1 MTYYD
6 ITMRHTEKTF
16 ESLSHMQYG
25 LFCKS
30 NLVGRNIL
38 GTVIIL
44 LGILEQENW
53 WAILLVAYGC
63 YLFTSKYSSAN
74 HTAHKLAKQITESGM
89 DFPASRFL
97 FKDHGMEIRPLEE
110 KEKAGNILLYGD
122 VCRLGED
129 MRYFYL
135 FRDQYGGYMVPKEQ
149 LADETSKFRGFL
161 EEKTRLTFRS
171 RSAPVL
177 RLARRLSRSKS

>member
-16 ESLSHMQYG
+16 ESLSHMQYD

-74 HTAHKLAKQITESGM
+74 HTAHKLAK
-89 DFPASRFL
+89 L
-97 FKDHGMEIRPLEE
+97 FKLH
-110 KEKAGNILLYGD
+110 
-122 VCRLGED
+122 
-129 MRYFYL
+129 
-135 FRDQYGGYMVPKEQ
+135 
-149 LADETSKFRGFL
+149 
-161 EEKTRLTFRS
+161 
-171 RSAPVL
+171 
-177 RLARRLSRSKS
+177 